1 MAESS
6 ELELLFQDQHIG
18 CDPWIIG
25 RIPKHFKRLSVDMD
39 DAIRLAKFGQ
49 QKMGAAFGMKLF
61 FCQAMIAGAVLSSR
75 FDEIVVV
82 TPSQY
87 GKTYLMGRLAVYR
100 AYKNARQYVAGA
112 QGNVTQMI
120 MSQAISAI
128 SEADESIKNA
138 LLVKTSELDRLST
151 SISKQRLAFSTGG
164 YVEAITLGD
173 TYQDNIMSNK
183 AVGRAGDFFIDE
195 AAMVSDDAFA
205 EMGRREFAKIDGSK
219 YKMVMISN
227 PHKPGVFYNKLTQTT
242 VPKRTFIL
250 WMDALTA
257 VEEERFT
264 KEMVFESEF
273 AKHRSTL
280 RRYLLCVLD
289 NDGEGAFA
297 VPEVYRQLPED
308 GYMQYFMGVDSAYK
322 GKDNIEV
329 CITAV
334 GCGKIHV
341 DQIIS
346 ISKPKGKE
354 WLEGRTSEDI
364 IRKIA
369 RIARMNGVACA
380 CIDVGWG
387 VWLSEGL
394 NRYGVNAIGVNFAE
408 APQKERIRA
417 RHYSATNAMNKRA
430 EMHLD
435 FQDLSD
441 NGVLAVSEDVYE
453 TIKDIM
459 PYITMERKSNGKI
472 LVRPKSEIKVIL
484 GRSPDE
490 WDSVLLS
497 VQAAI
502 RFMGESVYAIP

>member
-1 MAESS
+1 MAEGN

-18 CDPWIIG
+18 CKPWIIG
-25 RIPKHFKRLSVDMD
+25 CIPKHFKRLSVDMD
-39 DAIRLAKFGQ
+39 EAIRLAKYGQ
-49 QKMGAAFGMKLF
+49 QILGAAFGVKLF
-61 FCQAMIAGAVLSSR
+61 FCQALIAGAVLSPKY
-75 FDEIVVV
+75 DEVIVIS
-82 TPSQY
+82 PSQY
-87 GKTYLMGRLAVYR
+87 GKSWLLGRLAVYR

-120 MSQAISAI
+120 MGQAINAI
-128 SEADESIKNA
+128 SEADDAIKNA
-138 LLVKTSELDRLST
+138 LLVKTNELDRLST

-205 EMGRREFAKIDGSK
+205 EMGRREFAKIDGTK

-227 PHKPGVFYNKLTQTT
+227 PHKPGVFYNKLTQDK

-297 VPEVYRQLPED
+297 VPDVYRDLPED

-334 GCGKIHV
+334 GGGKIHV
-341 DQIIS
+341 DQIIT
-346 ISKPKGKE
+346 IDKPKGKD

-364 IRKIA
+364 VRRIA
-369 RIARMNGVACA
+369 RLARMNGVACA
-380 CIDVGWG
+380 CVDVGWG
-387 VWLSEGL
+387 VWLTEGL
-394 NRYGVNAIGVNFAE
+394 NRYGVNAIGVNFQE
-408 APQKERIRA
+408 TPQKERIRA

-441 NGVLAVSEDVYE
+441 SGVLEVSESVYE
-453 TIKDIM
+453 QIKDIL
-459 PYITMERKSNGKI
+459 PYVTMERKSNGKM

-497 VQAAI
+497 IQAVI
-502 RFMGESVYAIP
+502 RFMGDAVYAIP